1 METAEVSGEREEDRW
16 VEVFYHIIA
25 AQVPPAA
32 ATEKDISPIYLIK
45 AAVGFVGKIWSV
57 SIPWLYIARGSG

>member
-1 METAEVSGEREEDRW
+1 M
-16 VEVFYHIIA
+16 EVFYHIIA

-45 AAVGFVGKIWSV
+45 AAVGFVGKNMV
-57 SIPWLYIARGSG
+57 SFNTMVIHRPRKWVAIVIGKRNEAPL